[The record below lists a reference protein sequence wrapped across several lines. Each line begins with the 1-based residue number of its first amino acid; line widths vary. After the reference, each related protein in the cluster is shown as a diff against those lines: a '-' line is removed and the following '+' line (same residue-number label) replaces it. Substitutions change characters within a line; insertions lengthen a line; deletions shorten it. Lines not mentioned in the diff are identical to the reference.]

1 MSAAKGSSAK
11 FHLTSPDDFFYCL
24 RNTLTRYKSDKA
36 KRVEDLF
43 FLVMGLTHLREW
55 IAPGYKHEMPQTTA
69 AHKLYHDIYETPEFQ
84 IVQSLCNGL
93 KHVKD
98 APATSYSAG
107 LAFDDWPDVDSV
119 VKWDDGPPT
128 AFYVDG
134 EEVGEILQ
142 RLIDSYQREW
152 FSKI

>member
-1 MSAAKGSSAK
+1 MSATKVSSAR
-11 FHLTSPDDFFYCL
+11 FHLASPDDFFYCL
-24 RNTLTRYKSDKA
+24 KNTLTRYKSDKA

-55 IAPGYKHEMPQTTA
+55 IAPGYKHTTPPATA
-69 AHKLYHDIYETPEFQ
+69 AHKLYNDIYETAEFKT
-84 IVQSLCNGL
+84 VQSLCNGL
-93 KHVKD
+93 KHVEH
-98 APATSYSAG
+98 APTTSYSAG
-107 LAFDDWPDVDSV
+107 LAFDEWPDVSSV

-134 EEVGEILQ
+134 EEVGELLQ
-142 RLIDSYQREW
+142 RLVESYQEKW